1 MGNLAEKL
9 SIICLL
15 EISHESKPDLA
26 NFFRWK
32 DFLKIFF
39 CLSFGGLWDV
49 EGVKEMV
56 LLLFV
61 LSCLSKFIHVHAT
74 LLGDLEAE
82 KYACN
87 FALGNRKRC
96 CNAWKF
102 QIKVFV

>member
-1 MGNLAEKL
+1 MNSAYEN
-9 SIICLL
+9 SITTITN
-15 EISHESKPDLA
+15 ETNDR
-26 NFFRWK
+26 NTF
-32 DFLKIFF
+32 
-39 CLSFGGLWDV
+39 SFGGLWAI

-61 LSCLSKFIHVHAT
+61 LSSLSKFIHVHAT